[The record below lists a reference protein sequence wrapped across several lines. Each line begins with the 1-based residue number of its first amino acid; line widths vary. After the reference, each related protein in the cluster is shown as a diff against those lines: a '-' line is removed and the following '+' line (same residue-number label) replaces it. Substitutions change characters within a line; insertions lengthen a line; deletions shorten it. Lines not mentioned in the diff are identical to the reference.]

1 MKKIVSIFLLLF
13 IFGCAQSKNDSIDL
27 IEEKLS
33 NIIPIEL
40 NIESISDSQ
49 LPNFFEVK
57 LSDGSFFYVQQ
68 DGEYLLLGDIFKI
81 TNEEL
86 INLSREKNYSKA
98 KAMLKKIDEASL
110 IKFSPEEL
118 KYKIY
123 VFTDVDCGFCRK
135 FHSQIK
141 SYLDEGIEVNY
152 LALSLIHI

>member
-1 MKKIVSIFLLLF
+1 MKKIVCIFLLLF

-86 INLSREKNYSKA
+86 INLSREKNYSQA
-98 KAMLKKIDEASL
+98 
-110 IKFSPEEL
+110 
-118 KYKIY
+118 
-123 VFTDVDCGFCRK
+123 
-135 FHSQIK
+135 
-141 SYLDEGIEVNY
+141 
-152 LALSLIHI
+152 

>member
-1 MKKIVSIFLLLF
+1 MKKIVSIFLLFF

-68 DGEYLLLGDIFKI
+68 DLSDFTENKMRDMLRRHWQIRPK
-81 TNEEL
+81 EL
-86 INLSREKNYSKA
+86 DSVHYSP
-98 KAMLKKIDEASL
+98 S
-110 IKFSPEEL
+110 
-118 KYKIY
+118 
-123 VFTDVDCGFCRK
+123 C
-135 FHSQIK
+135 
-141 SYLDEGIEVNY
+141 
-152 LALSLIHI
+152 